1 MKETG
6 TNRRRFMAGAAAA
19 AAGVALAPRPAGAEG
34 VRAGAEG
41 GCLHCFSKPLQWLGY
56 DALAETLAQAGFGG
70 IDLAVRPGGHVLPEK
85 AGQDLPRAVE
95 AARKQGLKVDMI
107 VTAITAADEPL
118 AERVLKT
125 AAQCGVRVY
134 RTGYLRYGEGRG
146 VGEELEAFRGTFAAL
161 EKLNRTC
168 GITGCY
174 QNHRGMGELNFGG
187 VLWDLHAALKG
198 LDPRWIGCQFDV
210 LHASAEISDSWVTGM
225 RLMAPY
231 IRSTCL
237 KDYAWTGEGKRRL
250 LCVPAGEGAVVWKR
264 YFELV
269 KELRVGGPVSVHCEW
284 ELFTKEEQAL
294 PEAGRRAVALRKMKR
309 ECDFFAAQFTKY
321 GLTAG

>member
-1 MKETG
+1 MRG
-6 TNRRRFMAGAAAA
+6 TVMNRRQFMAGAAAA
-19 AAGVALAPRPAGAEG
+19 AGVVFDPRPAGAEG
-34 VRAGAEG
+34 VRVGAEG
-41 GCLHCFSKPLQWLGY
+41 ASLHCFSKPLQWLGY
-56 DALAETLAQAGFGG
+56 DALAETLAQAGFRG
-70 IDLAVRPGGHVLPEK
+70 IDLTVRPGGHVLPEN
-85 AGQDLPRAVE
+85 AARDLPRAVE
-95 AARKQGLKVDMI
+95 AARGQGLKVGMI
-107 VTAITAADEPL
+107 VTAIQSADDPL

-134 RTGYLRYGEGRG
+134 RMGYFRYGEGRG
-146 VGEELEAFRGTFAAL
+146 VGEEIDAFRGTFAAL
-161 EKLNRTC
+161 EKLNRAC

-174 QNHRGMGELNFGG
+174 QNHRGMGERNFGA

-237 KDYAWTGEGKRRL
+237 KDYAWTGESKRQL

-284 ELFTKEEQAL
+284 ELFTKGEQAL
-294 PEAGRRAVALRKMKR
+294 PEEGRRAVALRKMRR
-309 ECDFFAAQFTKY
+309 EREFFAAQFAKY
-321 GLTAG
+321 GLTAE